1 MRGQAYVSE
10 SLYRQGAH
18 LWIERRL
25 DDAIQVLEAALDAAG
40 GPDDPWW
47 FSASRA
53 LAQIA
58 MEEDHL
64 DSAAH
69 HLRRLPGHGI
79 GRAQQVAL
87 RARRAMLLGDSDT
100 AAIEASA
107 AVGQLGTDPSD
118 DVGSLMNGAIALAWV
133 GEVLVEIGHGEAA
146 AWVAADGRNRIARAG
161 IDDPA
166 LDAML
171 TMVEAQSARLTG
183 DPSAA
188 YLLAEVD
195 QKISP
200 DLAILV
206 CREEARQ
213 AWERGDSAMARSKYE
228 GAMEQCAKWRYPA
241 LSRLIAAERD
251 SAPPKPRSDPDPIER
266 WAERSMERHLAAH
279 RPYALVLRLLI
290 DNEPGRYLDLE
301 AGVNALLQRE
311 PELGEVDGFGADGDV
326 WELFVDGDDP
336 AALWDAVGP
345 LIEDANPPAGSEVDI
360 RVDDRVI
367 SVRLT

>member
-1 MRGQAYVSE
+1 MPGRADASE
-10 SLYRQGAH
+10 SLYRQGAQF
-18 LWIERRL
+18 WIERRL
-25 DDAIQVLEAALDAAG
+25 DDAIRVLEAAVDAAG
-40 GPDDPWW
+40 SPDDPWW
-47 FSASRA
+47 FPASRA

-58 MEEDHL
+58 MEEDDL
-64 DSAAH
+64 ELAEN
-69 HLRRLPGHGI
+69 HLRRLPDHGI

-100 AAIEASA
+100 AAIEASV
-107 AVGQLGTDPSD
+107 AVGQLRTDPAD

-146 AWVAADGRNRIARAG
+146 ARVAADGRNRIARAG

-166 LDAML
+166 VNAML

-183 DPSAA
+183 DTAA
-188 YLLAEVD
+188 SRLADVEQEV
-195 QKISP
+195 SP

-206 CREEARQ
+206 SREQARQ
-213 AWERGDSAMARSKYE
+213 AWERGDLALARSNYE
-228 GAMEQCAKWRYPA
+228 EAMEQCVKWRYPA
-241 LSRLIAAERD
+241 LSRLIVAERD
-251 SAPPKPRSDPDPIER
+251 SAPPTPRRDPDPIER
-266 WAERSMERHLAAH
+266 WAERSMERHLAGH

-290 DNEPGRYLDLE
+290 DDTPGRYLDLE
-301 AGVNALLQRE
+301 DRVNALLESE
-311 PELGEVDGFGADGDV
+311 PGLGEVDGFGTDGDV
-326 WELFVDGDDP
+326 WELFVDGEDP

-345 LIEDANPPAGSEVDI
+345 LLEDADPPAGSEVDI